1 MLNLSKDIHSL
12 TEFKRNT
19 TRFLEHLKQ
28 TKDPLVLTV
37 DGKAALVVQDA
48 ESYQTLLEAAELVET
63 LKGVKRGLEEM
74 KQGKGKKA
82 EEFFSELFDKL
93 DSSPWAKSIKWSYN
107 QQAQQGIE
115 KAYLWFSKDSPRK
128 ARLWLEGLYK
138 AILSLEQMPY
148 RCSLAFENN
157 FLEEEIRQ
165 LIYGKGRSAYRI
177 LFTITGDIVQILFV
191 RYVAQK
197 PLSSQE
203 DEEE

>member
-19 TRFLEHLKQ
+19 TQFIEHLKQ

-93 DSSPWAKSIKWSYN
+93 DSSPCAKSIKWSYN
-107 QQAQQGIE
+107 LKHNRELKKPICGSVKILLE
-115 KAYLWFSKDSPRK
+115 KR
-128 ARLWLEGLYK
+128 G
-138 AILSLEQMPY
+138 
-148 RCSLAFENN
+148 C
-157 FLEEEIRQ
+157 
-165 LIYGKGRSAYRI
+165 G
-177 LFTITGDIVQILFV
+177 
-191 RYVAQK
+191 
-197 PLSSQE
+197 
-203 DEEE
+203 